1 MHGYS
6 SPSQTSD
13 ITDSRSSAQSSKG
26 NLNYILPTPADRK
39 VYSRA
44 DLLAL
49 RPCKYGQETQELFMQ
64 LKTNCIFRYRGPRR
78 YRGCNSAKRKPIPT
92 LIKGKFGHARE
103 NYSINY
109 NAENSRSK
117 TVNFVVLRSLPKHKD
132 PKSYDIPTILSAN
145 VRSLTKKV
153 DEVQQIAELK
163 SAGVICI
170 TESWLSSNIPN
181 SSISIPGYN
190 VFRKDRTATC
200 GGGVCLYLDQRI
212 PCKHLISCEQDDVEP
227 LWISMRPHSLPR
239 QITSIVLAVIY
250 HSTSKRELENVIL
263 QEHIQRNLDMLLSS
277 QPNALVIITGDFNPT
292 TTGLKAKDITQRNHL
307 KQLVTF
313 KTRDSETLDWFI
325 TNRPKLFT
333 MSQLPKIASYIPS

>member
-1 MHGYS
+1 M
-6 SPSQTSD
+6 
-13 ITDSRSSAQSSKG
+13 
-26 NLNYILPTPADRK
+26 
-39 VYSRA
+39 
-44 DLLAL
+44 
-49 RPCKYGQETQELFMQ
+49 
-64 LKTNCIFRYRGPRR
+64 
-78 YRGCNSAKRKPIPT
+78 
-92 LIKGKFGHARE
+92 
-103 NYSINY
+103 
-109 NAENSRSK
+109 
-117 TVNFVVLRSLPKHKD
+117 
-132 PKSYDIPTILSAN
+132 
-145 VRSLTKKV
+145 TKKV
-153 DEVQQIAELK
+153 DEIQQIAELN

-200 GGGVCLYLDQRI
+200 GGGVYLYLDQRI
-212 PCKHLISCEQDDVEP
+212 PCNHLISCDQDDVES

-250 HSTSKRELENVIL
+250 HSTSKHEPENVIL

-277 QPNALVIITGDFNPT
+277 QPNALIIITGDFNPT

-313 KTRDSETLDWFI
+313 KTTDFGSLDWFM

-333 MSQLPKIASYIPS
+333 MSQLPKIASSDRYTILAKPINSLKHKPVINKIESRDMRDSEWRALRRWMTEKDWNIVLLLHCRRQACGISERSKFSY